1 MQMLYDS
8 FLFITIIEL
17 ADIFILV
24 IASDTA
30 K

>member
-8 FLFITIIEL
+8 FLFITSIEL